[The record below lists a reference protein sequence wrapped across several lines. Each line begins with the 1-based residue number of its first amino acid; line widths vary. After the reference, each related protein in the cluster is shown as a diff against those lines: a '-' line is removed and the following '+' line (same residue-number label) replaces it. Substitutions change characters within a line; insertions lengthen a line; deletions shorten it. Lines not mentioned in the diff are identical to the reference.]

1 MKITKI
7 TLFQPFLGVKFTLFP
22 IFSKTV
28 IFSKKL
34 SFFVVP
40 NWVFAH
46 HPVFSGEYIKERPFE
61 GEPI

>member
-1 MKITKI
+1 MKNTKFTI
-7 TLFQPFLGVKFTLFP
+7 FQPFLGVEFTSFQ

-46 HPVFSGEYIKERPFE
+46 HPVFSGEYIKERLFE